1 MPTLPENTA
10 PLGAKPKVSVII
22 PVRNE
27 ILRIRQCIEGILR
40 QTVSVHEI
48 IVIDSGSTD
57 GTLNVLKS
65 FPEVTVI
72 QIDSATFNHGL
83 TRNLGV
89 EASSGE
95 FCLLTVGDAYAYD
108 EQWIQHLLDGFL
120 DDEVLAV
127 CGQQVVDH
135 LPENN
140 PLQWF
145 RPHSEPCIKR
155 LQFSASQ
162 WKALSPAEKRD
173 ATGWDDVNAIYRREA
188 LINQPFEKTSY
199 SEDAIWA
206 FNTLEKGHA
215 IAYNQRGRV
224 YHYHNEDADFAFKR
238 ALTSYY
244 FRYKLTG
251 AKPKSQTK
259 SIRTLLSPFYQL
271 FVKWNG
277 SWKSKMNW
285 WAYNQSRSR
294 AFKRANAMF
303 YAQLQQGE
311 KALDDYHAQVC
322 GKPPIP
328 KKGV

>member
-1 MPTLPENTA
+1 MSNTA
-10 PLGAKPKVSVII
+10 YPKISVII

-27 ILRIRQCIEGILR
+27 ALRMRQCIEGILK
-40 QTVSVHEI
+40 QTIPVHEI

-57 GTLNVLKS
+57 GTLEILNS
-65 FPEVTVI
+65 FPEVTLI
-72 QIDSATFNHGL
+72 EIDGADFNHGL

-89 EASSGE
+89 EACSGE

-108 EQWIQHLLDGFL
+108 AHWIAHMMDGFT

-145 RPHSEPCIKR
+145 RPFSEPNIKR

-162 WKALSPAEKRD
+162 WAALTPTEKRD
-173 ATGWDDVNAIYRREA
+173 ATGWDDVNAMYRREA
-188 LINQPFEKTSY
+188 LIHQPFEKTSY

-206 FNTLEKGHA
+206 FNALANGHA
-215 IAYNQRGRV
+215 IAYNKRGRV

-238 ALTSYY
+238 ALTSHY
-244 FRYKLTG
+244 FRFKLTR
-251 AKPKSQTK
+251 AIPERRSK
-259 SIRTLLSPFYQL
+259 SIRNELSPIFQL
-271 FVKWNG
+271 FVKWDG
-277 SWKSKMNW
+277 SWKEKMFW
-285 WAYNQSRSR
+285 WKYNQSRSR
-294 AFKRANAMF
+294 AFQQALEAF
-303 YAQLQQGE
+303 HAHFQQGE
-311 KALDDYHAQVC
+311 QALDDYHEEIC

-328 KKGV
+328 KKGK

>member
-1 MPTLPENTA
+1 MASTPHPR
-10 PLGAKPKVSVII
+10 VSVII

-27 ILRIRQCIEGILR
+27 SLRIRQCVEGILK
-40 QTVSVHEI
+40 QTIQVHEI
-48 IVIDSGSTD
+48 LVIDSGSTD
-57 GTLNVLKS
+57 GTLEILRS
-65 FPEVTVI
+65 FDEVTVI
-72 QIDSATFNHGL
+72 EIDGSTFNHGL

-89 EASSGE
+89 ETSSGD

-108 EQWIQHLLDGFL
+108 EHWIEHMLDGFT

-145 RPHSEPCIKR
+145 RPDSEPKIQR

-162 WKALSPAEKRD
+162 WQALSPNEKRN
-173 ATGWDDVNAIYRREA
+173 ATGWDDVNALYRREA

-206 FNTLEKGHA
+206 FNALANGHA
-215 IAYNQRGRV
+215 IAYNKRGRV

-238 ALTSYY
+238 ALTSHY

-251 AKPKSQTK
+251 AKPDLGSKSFRK
-259 SIRTLLSPFYQL
+259 RLSPVYQL
-271 FVKWNG
+271 FVKWDG
-277 SWKSKMNW
+277 TWMEKMRW
-285 WAYNQSRSR
+285 WNYNRSR
-294 AFKRANAMF
+294 TGAFQKALLAFHAKLRR
-303 YAQLQQGE
+303 GE
-311 KALDDYHAQVC
+311 EFLDDYHAQIC

-328 KKGV
+328 KKGL